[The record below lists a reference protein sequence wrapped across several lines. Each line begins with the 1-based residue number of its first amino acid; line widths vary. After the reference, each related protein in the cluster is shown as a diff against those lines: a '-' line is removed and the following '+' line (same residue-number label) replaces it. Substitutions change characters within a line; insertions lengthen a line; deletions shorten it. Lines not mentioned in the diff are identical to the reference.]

1 MEWIHLWNQTAPLLQ
16 QFCTIVVFPLLIAFI
31 KSEKMALDNTTQAS
45 GIIHWYKLANK
56 AMAII
61 PEGGIK
67 AVEVKA
73 DAIIPQSSTIIE
85 AITKEDANE
94 ISDTP
99 APGV

>member
-1 MEWIHLWNQTAPLLQ
+1 MDWKLALPYLQ
-16 QFCTIVVFPLLIAFI
+16 QFATIVVVPLLVALI
-31 KSEKMALDNTTQAS
+31 KSERMALDNTTQAS

-61 PEGGIK
+61 PEGAIK